1 MLINHTCRKT
11 LPILFVIVG
20 LMLATGCASA
30 RPATTPPNPAILV
43 QQQAAAI
50 SPTPPV
56 GTVTQPATPDGST
69 AKISLEFLLP
79 FQSSPAS
86 DIIHKQVSDFEAQ
99 YGEKFPGLQINL
111 TFLDSLSLRD
121 TLSTMVAAGAQ
132 LPTMAALD
140 YNTVIEFNQMNL
152 VQHPDE
158 SADFWN
164 TFLADAVNN
173 ISRDGQVFGYPWQRY
188 SCSPNYLSLVI
199 FNNPRTSPEVTQAA
213 RELSVFLTNAV
224 NQKNNFTSAGLQAY
238 PTLKSLYAT
247 EGIQCPV
254 FTKIPVNPALVG
266 QIFDSARQQSVV
278 FENSF
283 KLQSSPAQVA
293 GLDTS
298 ALPNGT
304 NNVLQAY
311 ITPAANDQ
319 QFYHDRQVIGYL
331 FTINDSLSPRTL
343 SIQSKASMQYGR
355 LPGGAFMFA
364 CKPRSDDCL
373 AVSPAG
379 EEFQIDPA
387 SITWSDLP
395 DPILVPT
402 SAFVKGSYIIQFY
415 IGSVRYTITI
425 F

>member
-1 MLINHTCRKT
+1 MLKT
-11 LPILFVIVG
+11 RTSAKAISTWLLIGWL
-20 LMLATGCASA
+20 LLTTGCSA
-30 RPATTPPNPAILV
+30 RPTVSTPNPASFAA
-43 QQQAAAI
+43 QQNPTATGAPA
-50 SPTPPV
+50 SGPTPTVLPAGKIPV
-56 GTVTQPATPDGST
+56 ELFLPFLST
-69 AKISLEFLLP
+69 A
-79 FQSSPAS
+79 AS
-86 DIIHKQVSDFEAQ
+86 ELIQKQVSEFEAQ
-99 YGEKFPGLQINL
+99 YGEKFPGLQINI
-111 TFLDSLSLRD
+111 TFLDSLVLRD

-140 YNTVIEFNQMNL
+140 YNTVIEFNQINF
-152 VQHPDE
+152 VQHRDE

-164 TFLADAVNN
+164 LFLADAVNN
-173 ISRDGQVFGYPWQRY
+173 ISRDGQVLGYPWQRY

-199 FNNPRTSPEVTQAA
+199 FNNPRTPPAVTQVA
-213 RELSVFLTNAV
+213 RELSVFLTNES
-224 NQKNNFTSAGLQAY
+224 NQKNNFTSAALRAY
-238 PTLKSLYAT
+238 PTLKSLYAA

-266 QIFDSARQQSVV
+266 QIFDSAKLQSAV

-283 KLQSSPAQVA
+283 KLQSDPAQVA
-293 GLDTS
+293 GLDSS

-343 SIQSKASMQYGR
+343 IIQSKASMQYGR

-373 AVSPAG
+373 AVSPTG

-387 SITWSDLP
+387 SITWSDLAN
-395 DPILVPT
+395 PILVPT
-402 SAFVKGSYIIQFY
+402 AAFVKGSYIIQFY
-415 IGSVRYTITI
+415 IGSVLYTITI